1 MLGFFKKLPRSRS
14 KIKPYKA
21 IFHWWRRLPMRY
33 FLKKIA
39 WNNLFYYSLIIS
51 DLNLGSLEGGVLQEK
66 FATIFFDYK
75 ILGEIQLV
83 IRGL

>member
-1 MLGFFKKLPRSRS
+1 
-14 KIKPYKA
+14 
-21 IFHWWRRLPMRY
+21 MRY